1 MSIAKLLAKMSGAK
15 AAIESGY
22 NAVTSIT
29 PDVIGN
35 AVLGSGA
42 AIRAG
47 SENVT
52 RAMDDFTSVM
62 GGRLISGLSDAQQN
76 ATNAALKNS
85 LGSGYDPANLRS
97 ELNAAAGRDLSD
109 VEFANITK
117 ARDNFLASQK
127 EGNYGTLGS
136 FEDMARNLNETGE
149 LFSGYS
155 RAGQTRATSP
165 LTNLF
170 SLEDKTLGQ
179 EVGMLAT
186 AGALGGL
193 VNYAAGGE
201 FESGAGVGALA
212 AVGLRGAGRMV
223 QQSMGDIEVGMMKK
237 LMGED
242 AYGALVNKPAVAAQ
256 AELRE
261 IKLGELDGKT
271 IGEIRTGEYGEIHFA
286 GNPKNP
292 KHKDFFKDDDA
303 SNRLLLGADDDPN
316 EILQAYRPLVQ
327 GQAAQSVRT
336 QALNA
341 IGKMTPDEVKG
352 RGIGASYAQKM
363 LTSKDKGNMG
373 TNMRIMTV
381 SGAALAGVPFTGRRN
396 DHSSG
401 FNKNRGNKI

>member
-85 LGSGYDPANLRS
+85 LGSGYDATNLRS
-97 ELNAAAGRDLSD
+97 ELNTAAGRDLSD

-271 IGEIRTGEYGEIHFA
+271 IGEIRTGEYGELHAGGDINQPKLKDYFA
-286 GNPKNP
+286 GS
-292 KHKDFFKDDDA
+292 DDSLSLSVKA
-303 SNRLLLGADDDPN
+303 GN
-316 EILQAYRPLVQ
+316 EDLVLQQHRSAVL
-327 GQAAQSVRT
+327 GQAAESVRT

>member
-62 GGRLISGLSDAQQN
+62 GGRLISGLSDAERN

-85 LGSGYDPANLRS
+85 LGSGYDATNLRS
-97 ELNAAAGRDLSD
+97 ELNTAAGRDLSD

-223 QQSMGDIEVGMMKK
+223 QQSMGDIEAGMMKK

-261 IKLGELDGKT
+261 IKLGELHGKT
-271 IGEIRTGEYGEIHFA
+271 IREIKSTYGELHEGGDVTRPKFKESLASYNEDHFLDVTERS
-286 GNPKNP
+286 K
-292 KHKDFFKDDDA
+292 
-303 SNRLLLGADDDPN
+303 
-316 EILQAYRPLVQ
+316 EVVLQQHRSAVP
-327 GQAAQSVRT
+327 GQAAESVRT